1 MAGFRGKKPISRM
14 TSRPP
19 SPKAPTVN
27 PGLSSRRPMTPP
39 AKDRNADNPQRRV
52 LYGRRKGRRLRVAQ
66 AGLVE
71 HLLPRIEIP
80 YDPEGGT
87 LVPETLFGFAPVDIW
102 LEIGFGA
109 GEHLLA
115 QAQSHPETGFIG
127 CEPYLNGVV
136 KLLGGVDRSG
146 LGNIRIF
153 RDDARLIFGR
163 LPDSCLGRGFVLF
176 PDPWPKT
183 RHHKRRI
190 VSHRVV
196 EAFARTLKPGAE
208 LRIATD
214 DPGYLAWI
222 LRHVLRNGKFEWLAR
237 RPADWRARPD
247 DWPRTRYEAKALA
260 AGRRCAYLRFIRRP
274 DGDSD

>member
-1 MAGFRGKKPISRM
+1 MADSRGKKPIWP
-14 TSRPP
+14 TISRPP
-19 SPKAPTVN
+19 SPEPTTD
-27 PGLSSRRPMTPP
+27 GTPP
-39 AKDRNADNPQRRV
+39 VNRRSGNVPPRRV
-52 LYGRRKGRRLRVAQ
+52 LYGRRKGRRLRAAQ

-80 YDPEGGT
+80 HDPEGGM
-87 LVPETLFGFAPVDIW
+87 LVPDALFGFSPGDIW

-115 QAQSHPETGFIG
+115 QAQAHPGIGFIG

-136 KLLGGVDRSG
+136 KLLGGIDRAEID
-146 LGNIRIF
+146 NIRIF
-153 RDDARLIFGR
+153 RDDARLLLDR

-190 VSHRVV
+190 VSSPVL
-196 EAFARTLKPGAE
+196 ESLARALKPGAE

-214 DPGYLAWI
+214 DPGYLTWI
-222 LRHVLRNGKFEWLAR
+222 LQHVLRNGGFEWLAR

-247 DWPRTRYEAKALA
+247 DWPPSRYELKALA
-260 AGRRCAYLRFIRRP
+260 AGRRCAFLRFKRRR
-274 DGDSD
+274 DANIV